1 MDTAKRLKE
10 LLRDGENEK
19 CEFKLSLATKDNAAK
34 AICAMANTSGGSVL
48 IGLAERKFYSEKMPS
63 YTEDQVYDNDY
74 IIYGVSDDDRDR
86 RELSSHLRA
95 NTNFRTSIEKIYKA
109 QTVSFYGRKLILI
122 DVLSSFVNTQKLVS
136 YKGKVYRRM
145 DNQSVSLDIDELVD
159 LMSASGQPIQF
170 IPQFTQIDESD
181 NEDEL
186 YEDAIK
192 VVKDS
197 GKASTSLLQRKLR
210 IGYGKAAR
218 LIDKLEKNA
227 IIGPA
232 EGSKPR
238 AVLDKSGKNTTSIS
252 QNGSYDQQSMYEEA
266 VKMCIDSG
274 KASTS
279 FLQRRLRIGYG
290 RAAKIIELM
299 EQNGII
305 SAAHPTEPRPRSILI
320 SDIEKALSRH
330 IVR

>member
-48 IGLAERKFYSEKMPS
+48 IGIAERKFYSEKMPS
-63 YTEDQVYDNDY
+63 YNESQIYNDDY
-74 IIYGVSDDDRDR
+74 IIYGVNDDDRDR

-109 QTVSFYGRKLILI
+109 QTVNFNGRKLILI
-122 DVLSSFVNTQKLVS
+122 DVLPLFINSHKLIS

-159 LMSASGQPIQF
+159 LMSASGQPVQF
-170 IPQFTQIDESD
+170 IPQFTQIDEAD
-181 NEDEL
+181 NEDSF

-192 VVKDS
+192 IVKES
-197 GKASTSLLQRKLR
+197 GKASTSLLQRRLR
-210 IGYGKAAR
+210 IGYGKASR
-218 LIDKLEKNA
+218 LIDRLEKNA

-238 AVLDKSGKNTTSIS
+238 VVLDETKNKIEFIG
-252 QNGSYDQQSMYEEA
+252 QDDSYNQQSMYEEA
-266 VKMCIDSG
+266 VRVC
-274 KASTS
+274 A
-279 FLQRRLRIGYG
+279 
-290 RAAKIIELM
+290 
-299 EQNGII
+299 
-305 SAAHPTEPRPRSILI
+305 
-320 SDIEKALSRH
+320 
-330 IVR
+330 

>member
-48 IGLAERKFYSEKMPS
+48 IGIAERKFYSEKMPS
-63 YTEDQVYDNDY
+63 YNESQIYNDDY
-74 IIYGVSDDDRDR
+74 IIYGVNDDDRDR

-109 QTVSFYGRKLILI
+109 QTVNFNGRKLILI
-122 DVLSSFVNTQKLVS
+122 DVLPLFINSHKLIS

-159 LMSASGQPIQF
+159 LMSASGQPVQF
-170 IPQFTQIDESD
+170 IPQFTQIDEAD
-181 NEDEL
+181 NEDSF

-192 VVKDS
+192 IVKES
-197 GKASTSLLQRKLR
+197 GKASTSLLQRRLR
-210 IGYGKAAR
+210 IGYGKASR
-218 LIDKLEKNA
+218 LIDRLEKNA

-238 AVLDKSGKNTTSIS
+238 VVLDETKNKIEFIG
-252 QNGSYDQQSMYEEA
+252 QDDSYNQQSMYEEA
-266 VKMCIDSG
+266 VRVCIDYR

-279 FLQRRLRIGYG
+279 FLQRRLKIGYS
-290 RAAKIIELM
+290 RAAKIMELM
-299 EQNGII
+299 EENGIV
-305 SAAHPTEPRPRSILI
+305 SAADPNQAKPRTILVT
-320 SDIEKALSRH
+320 DVEKALSMR
-330 IVR
+330 INR